1 MKNIAYLS
9 HLCHILSMKTIAHN
23 RRASYDYSLQD
34 RYEAGIV
41 LSGGEVRSVK
51 TGHASLRNAFITI
64 HGGEL
69 YLTNC
74 LIPRYAHAGT
84 NVPHEDTRSRKLLLK
99 KRDIASLIGKSRTEG
114 LTLVP
119 IRLYSKRRLVK
130 LEFAVAK
137 GKKEYDRRADIGK
150 REAKRRIERAM
161 KQY

>member
-1 MKNIAYLS
+1 MS
-9 HLCHILSMKTIAHN
+9 KTIAHN

-34 RYEAGIV
+34 HYEAGIV
-41 LSGGEVRSVK
+41 LTGPEVKSVK
-51 TGHASLRNAFITI
+51 TGHASLKGAFVTV

-74 LIPRYAHAGT
+74 LIPRYARASDK
-84 NVPHEDTRSRKLLLK
+84 VPHEDTRSRKLLLK
-99 KRDIASLIGKSRTEG
+99 KRDIASLIGKARTEG

-137 GKKEYDRRADIGK
+137 GKKQYDRRADIGK
-150 REAKRRIERAM
+150 REARRRIERAM
-161 KQY
+161 KANGE